1 MEKLFDKWIAVD
13 WGTSTFRAYLVQNNK
28 VSDTIETKD
37 GMKFVKS
44 HLFEQTLL
52 SLIDRWLDDDEIT
65 EILSS
70 GMVGS
75 KQGWEEAPYQ
85 QTPCNFKK
93 LNYITPTLKDTRI
106 SLKIFSG
113 LSQIHQPDVMRGEE
127 TQIAGFLNE
136 TPNFNGS
143 ICLPGTH
150 SKWVEIRNNNI
161 IKFKTFM
168 TGELFEIISK
178 NSVLIHSV
186 EAEKIDKIELLN
198 SVDKIFQNP
207 ELFSNA
213 LFQLRADDL
222 INSKGPTIYK
232 SRLSGYLLA
241 IELLGSVEFWKNN
254 DIVLIGNPDLTEM
267 YQFVLN
273 KKVKSIKKFLSSDMV
288 LKGLKNLKKILIS
301 LKHE

>member
-1 MEKLFDKWIAVD
+1 MKKWIAVD
-13 WGTSTFRAYLVQNNK
+13 WGTSTFRAYLVQNNE

-52 SLIDRWLDDDEIT
+52 TLIDRWLDNDKII
-65 EILSS
+65 EILAS

-85 QTPCNFKK
+85 KTPCNLKS
-93 LNYITPTLKDTRI
+93 LNYITPSLKDNRI

-113 LSQIHQPDVMRGEE
+113 VSQINQPDVMRGEE

-136 TPNFNGS
+136 NPNFNGS

-150 SKWVEIRNNNI
+150 SKWVEIKNNNI
-161 IKFKTFM
+161 VKFKTFM

-186 EAEKIDKIELLN
+186 KAEKIDKIELLK
-198 SVDKIFQNP
+198 SVDEILQKP

-222 INSKGPTIYK
+222 INSKGPIIYK

-254 DIVLIGNPDLTEM
+254 DIILIGNQDLIEM
-267 YQFVLN
+267 YQFILN
-273 KKVKSIKKFLSSDMV
+273 KKVKSIKTFLSSDMV
-288 LKGLKNLKKILIS
+288 LKGLKNFKN
-301 LKHE
+301 EFQ

>member
-1 MEKLFDKWIAVD
+1 MKKWIAVD
-13 WGTSTFRAYLVQNNK
+13 WGTSTFRAYLVQNNE
-28 VSDTIETKD
+28 VSDVIETKD

-52 SLIDRWLDDDEIT
+52 TLIDRWLDNDKIT
-65 EILSS
+65 EILAS

-85 QTPCNFKK
+85 KTPCNLKS
-93 LNYITPTLKDTRI
+93 LNYITPSLKDNRI

-113 LSQIHQPDVMRGEE
+113 VSQINQPDVMRGEE

-136 TPNFNGS
+136 NPNFNGS

-150 SKWVEIRNNNI
+150 SKWVEIKNNNI
-161 IKFKTFM
+161 VKFKTFM

-186 EAEKIDKIELLN
+186 KAEKIDKMELLK
-198 SVDKIFQNP
+198 SVDEILQKP

-241 IELLGSVEFWKNN
+241 IELLGSMEFWKNN
-254 DIVLIGNPDLTEM
+254 DIILIGNQDLIEM
-267 YQFVLN
+267 YQFILN
-273 KKVKSIKKFLSSDMV
+273 KKVKSIKTFLSSDMV
-288 LKGLKNLKKILIS
+288 LKGLKNFKN
-301 LKHE
+301 EFQ

>member
-1 MEKLFDKWIAVD
+1 MKKWIAVD
-13 WGTSTFRAYLVQNNK
+13 WGTSTFRAYLVQNNE

-44 HLFEQTLL
+44 HLFEQTLIT
-52 SLIDRWLDDDEIT
+52 LIDRWLDNDKIT
-65 EILSS
+65 EILAS

-85 QTPCNFKK
+85 KTPCNLKS
-93 LNYITPTLKDTRI
+93 LNYITPSLKDNRI

-113 LSQIHQPDVMRGEE
+113 VSQINQPDVMRGEE

-136 TPNFNGS
+136 NPNFNGS

-150 SKWVEIRNNNI
+150 SKWVEIKNNNI
-161 IKFKTFM
+161 VKFKTFM

-186 EAEKIDKIELLN
+186 KAEKIDKMELLK
-198 SVDKIFQNP
+198 SVDEILQKP

-222 INSKGPTIYK
+222 INSKDHTIYK

-241 IELLGSVEFWKNN
+241 IELLGSMEFWKNN
-254 DIVLIGNPDLTEM
+254 DIILIGNQDLIEM
-267 YQFVLN
+267 YQFILN
-273 KKVKSIKKFLSSDMV
+273 KKVKSIKTFLSSEMV
-288 LKGLKNLKKILIS
+288 LKGLKNLKN
-301 LKHE
+301 EFQ

>member
-1 MEKLFDKWIAVD
+1 MKKWIAVD
-13 WGTSTFRAYLVQNNK
+13 WGTSTFRAYLVQNNE

-52 SLIDRWLDDDEIT
+52 TLIDRWLDNDKIT
-65 EILSS
+65 EILAS

-85 QTPCNFKK
+85 KTPCNLKS
-93 LNYITPTLKDTRI
+93 LNYITPSLKDNRI

-113 LSQIHQPDVMRGEE
+113 VSQINQPDVMRGEE

-136 TPNFNGS
+136 NPNFNGS

-150 SKWVEIRNNNI
+150 SKWVEIKNNNI

-186 EAEKIDKIELLN
+186 KAEKIDKMELLK
-198 SVDKIFQNP
+198 SVDEILQKP

-222 INSKGPTIYK
+222 INSKGHTIYK

-241 IELLGSVEFWKNN
+241 IELLGSVEFWKNS
-254 DIVLIGNPDLTEM
+254 DIVLIGNPDLTSM

-273 KKVKSIKKFLSSDMV
+273 KKVKSIKKFLSRDMI
-288 LKGLKNLKKILIS
+288 LKGLKNFKKNFQ
-301 LKHE
+301 

>member
-1 MEKLFDKWIAVD
+1 MKKWIAVD
-13 WGTSTFRAYLVQNNK
+13 WGTSTFRAYLVQNNE

-44 HLFEQTLL
+44 HLFEHTLL
-52 SLIDRWLDDDEIT
+52 RLIDRWLDNDKIT
-65 EILSS
+65 EILAS

-85 QTPCNFKK
+85 KTPCNLKN
-93 LNYITPTLKDTRI
+93 LSYITPSLKDNRI

-113 LSQIHQPDVMRGEE
+113 VSQINQPDVMRGEE

-136 TPNFNGS
+136 NPNFNGS

-150 SKWVEIRNNNI
+150 SKWVEIKNNNI

-186 EAEKIDKIELLN
+186 KAEKIDKMELLK
-198 SVDKIFQNP
+198 SVDEILQKP

-241 IELLGSVEFWKNN
+241 IELLGSMEFWKNN
-254 DIVLIGNPDLTEM
+254 DIILIGNQDLIEM
-267 YQFVLN
+267 YQFILN
-273 KKVKSIKKFLSSDMV
+273 KKVKSIKTFLSSDMV
-288 LKGLKNLKKILIS
+288 LKGLKNFKN
-301 LKHE
+301 EFQ

>member
-1 MEKLFDKWIAVD
+1 MKKWIAVD
-13 WGTSTFRAYLVQNNK
+13 WGTSTFRAYLVQNNE

-52 SLIDRWLDDDEIT
+52 TLIDRWLDNDKIT
-65 EILSS
+65 EILAS

-85 QTPCNFKK
+85 KTPCNLKS
-93 LNYITPTLKDTRI
+93 LNYITPSLKDNRI

-113 LSQIHQPDVMRGEE
+113 VSQINQPDVMRGEE

-136 TPNFNGS
+136 NPNFNGS

-150 SKWVEIRNNNI
+150 SKWVEIKNNNI

-186 EAEKIDKIELLN
+186 KAEKIDKMELLK
-198 SVDKIFQNP
+198 SVDKILQKP

-213 LFQLRADDL
+213 LFQVRADDL
-222 INSKGPTIYK
+222 INSKGPLIYK

-241 IELLGSVEFWKNN
+241 IELLGSVEFWKNS
-254 DIVLIGNPDLTEM
+254 DIVLIGNPDLTAM

-273 KKVKSIKKFLSSDMV
+273 KKVKSIKKFLSRDMI
-288 LKGLKNLKKILIS
+288 LKGLKNFKKNFQ
-301 LKHE
+301 

>member
-1 MEKLFDKWIAVD
+1 MEKLFGKWIAVD
-13 WGTSTFRAYLVQNNK
+13 WGTSSFRAYLVQNNK

-37 GMKFVKS
+37 GIKFVKN

-65 EILSS
+65 EILAS

-85 QTPCNFKK
+85 QTPCNPKK
-93 LNYITPTLKDTRI
+93 LNYITPTLKDNRI

-150 SKWVEIRNNNI
+150 SKWVEIRNNSI

-213 LFQLRADDL
+213 LFLSL
-222 INSKGPTIYK
+222 IHI
-232 SRLSGYLLA
+232 
-241 IELLGSVEFWKNN
+241 
-254 DIVLIGNPDLTEM
+254 
-267 YQFVLN
+267 
-273 KKVKSIKKFLSSDMV
+273 
-288 LKGLKNLKKILIS
+288 
-301 LKHE
+301 

>member
-1 MEKLFDKWIAVD
+1 MEKWIAVD

-44 HLFEQTLL
+44 YLFEQTLL

-65 EILSS
+65 EILAS

-85 QTPCNFKK
+85 QIPCNLKK
-93 LNYITPTLKDTRI
+93 LNHITPTLKDNRI

-113 LSQIHQPDVMRGEE
+113 ISQIHQPDIMRGEE

-186 EAEKIDKIELLN
+186 EAEKIDKMELLK
-198 SVDKIFQNP
+198 SVDKILQKP

-241 IELLGSVEFWKNN
+241 IELLGSLEFWKNK

-288 LKGLKNLKKILIS
+288 LKGLKNFKKNFN
-301 LKHE
+301 KFKK

>member
-1 MEKLFDKWIAVD
+1 MKKWIAVD
-13 WGTSTFRAYLVQNNK
+13 WGTSTFRAYLVQNNE

-52 SLIDRWLDDDEIT
+52 TLIDRWLDNDKIT
-65 EILSS
+65 EILAS

-85 QTPCNFKK
+85 KTPCNLKS
-93 LNYITPTLKDTRI
+93 LNYITPSLKDNRI

-113 LSQIHQPDVMRGEE
+113 VCQINQPDVMRGEE

-136 TPNFNGS
+136 NPNFNGS

-150 SKWVEIRNNNI
+150 SKWVEIKNNNI
-161 IKFKTFM
+161 VKFKTFM

-186 EAEKIDKIELLN
+186 KAEKIDKMELLK
-198 SVDKIFQNP
+198 SVDEILQKP

-241 IELLGSVEFWKNN
+241 IELLGSMEFWKNN
-254 DIVLIGNPDLTEM
+254 DIILIGNQDLIEM
-267 YQFVLN
+267 YQFILN
-273 KKVKSIKKFLSSDMV
+273 KKVKSIKTFLSSDMV
-288 LKGLKNLKKILIS
+288 LKGLKNFKN
-301 LKHE
+301 EFQ

>member
-1 MEKLFDKWIAVD
+1 MEKWIAVD

-65 EILSS
+65 EILAS

-85 QTPCNFKK
+85 QIPCNLKK
-93 LNYITPTLKDTRI
+93 LNHITPTLKDNRI

-113 LSQIHQPDVMRGEE
+113 ISQTHQPDVMRGEE

-186 EAEKIDKIELLN
+186 EAEKIDKMELLK
-198 SVDKIFQNP
+198 SVDKILQKP

-241 IELLGSVEFWKNN
+241 IELLGSVEFWKNK

-288 LKGLKNLKKILIS
+288 LKGLKNFKK
-301 LKHE
+301 KFNKFKK

>member
-1 MEKLFDKWIAVD
+1 MKKWIALD

-28 VSDTIETKD
+28 VSDKIETKD

-52 SLIDRWLDDDEIT
+52 SLIDRWLNDDEIT
-65 EILSS
+65 EILAS

-85 QTPCNFKK
+85 LTPCNLKK
-93 LNYITPTLKDTRI
+93 LNYITPILKDTRI

-186 EAEKIDKIELLN
+186 EAEKIDKMELLK

-222 INSKGPTIYK
+222 INSKGPKIYK

-273 KKVKSIKKFLSSDMV
+273 KKVKSIKKFISSDMV
-288 LKGLKNLKKILIS
+288 LKGLKNLKKNFN
-301 LKHE
+301 KFKT

>member
-1 MEKLFDKWIAVD
+1 MEKWIAVD

-37 GMKFVKS
+37 GIKFVKS

-65 EILSS
+65 EILAS

-85 QTPCNFKK
+85 QIPCNLKK
-93 LNYITPTLKDTRI
+93 LNHITPTLKDNRI

-113 LSQIHQPDVMRGEE
+113 ISQTHQPDIMRGEE

-136 TPNFNGS
+136 TPNFNGF

-186 EAEKIDKIELLN
+186 EAEKIDKMELLK
-198 SVDKIFQNP
+198 SVDKILQKP

-241 IELLGSVEFWKNN
+241 IELLGSVEFWKNK
-254 DIVLIGNPDLTEM
+254 DIVLIGKPDLTEM

-288 LKGLKNLKKILIS
+288 LKGLKNFKK
-301 LKHE
+301 KFNKFKK

>member
-1 MEKLFDKWIAVD
+1 MKKWIAVD
-13 WGTSTFRAYLVQNNK
+13 WGTSTFRAYLVQNNE

-52 SLIDRWLDDDEIT
+52 TLIDRWLDNDKIT
-65 EILSS
+65 EILAS

-85 QTPCNFKK
+85 KTPCNLKS
-93 LNYITPTLKDTRI
+93 LNYITPSLKDNRI

-113 LSQIHQPDVMRGEE
+113 VSQINQPDVMRGEE

-136 TPNFNGS
+136 NPNFNGS

-150 SKWVEIRNNNI
+150 SKWVEIKNNNI

-186 EAEKIDKIELLN
+186 KAEKIDKMELLK
-198 SVDKIFQNP
+198 SVDEILQKP

-213 LFQLRADDL
+213 LFQVRADDL
-222 INSKGPTIYK
+222 INSKGPSIYK

-241 IELLGSVEFWKNN
+241 IELLGSVEFWKNS
-254 DIVLIGNPDLTEM
+254 DIVLIGNPDLTSM

-273 KKVKSIKKFLSSDMV
+273 KKVKSIKKFLSRDMI
-288 LKGLKNLKKILIS
+288 LKGLKNFKKNFQ
-301 LKHE
+301 

>member
-1 MEKLFDKWIAVD
+1 MKKWIAVD
-13 WGTSTFRAYLVQNNK
+13 WGTSTFRAYLVQNNE

-52 SLIDRWLDDDEIT
+52 TLIDRWLDNDKII
-65 EILSS
+65 EILAS

-85 QTPCNFKK
+85 KTPCNLKS
-93 LNYITPTLKDTRI
+93 LNYITPSLKDNRI

-113 LSQIHQPDVMRGEE
+113 VSQINQPDVMRGEE

-136 TPNFNGS
+136 NPNFNGS

-150 SKWVEIRNNNI
+150 SKWVEIKNNNI
-161 IKFKTFM
+161 VKFKTFM

-186 EAEKIDKIELLN
+186 KTEKIDKMELLK
-198 SVDKIFQNP
+198 SVDEILQKP

-222 INSKGPTIYK
+222 INSKGPLIYK

-241 IELLGSVEFWKNN
+241 IELLGSVEFWKNS
-254 DIVLIGNPDLTEM
+254 DIVLIGNPDLTAM

-273 KKVKSIKKFLSSDMV
+273 KKVKSIKKFLSRDMI
-288 LKGLKNLKKILIS
+288 LKGLKNFKKNFQ
-301 LKHE
+301 

>member
-1 MEKLFDKWIAVD
+1 MKKWIAVD
-13 WGTSTFRAYLVQNNK
+13 WGTSTFRAYLVQNNE

-52 SLIDRWLDDDEIT
+52 TLIDRWLDNDKIT
-65 EILSS
+65 EILAS

-85 QTPCNFKK
+85 KTPCNLKS
-93 LNYITPTLKDTRI
+93 LNYITPSLKDNRI

-113 LSQIHQPDVMRGEE
+113 VSQINQPDVMRGEE

-136 TPNFNGS
+136 NPNFNGS

-150 SKWVEIRNNNI
+150 SKWVEIKNNNI
-161 IKFKTFM
+161 VKFKTFM

-186 EAEKIDKIELLN
+186 KAEKIDKMELLK
-198 SVDKIFQNP
+198 SVDEILQKP

-241 IELLGSVEFWKNN
+241 IELLGSMEFWKNN
-254 DIVLIGNPDLTEM
+254 DIILIGNQDLIEM
-267 YQFVLN
+267 YQFILN
-273 KKVKSIKKFLSSDMV
+273 KKVKSIKTFLSSDMV
-288 LKGLKNLKKILIS
+288 LKGLKNFKN
-301 LKHE
+301 EFQ

>member
-1 MEKLFDKWIAVD
+1 MKKWIAVD
-13 WGTSTFRAYLVQNNK
+13 WGTSTFRAYLVQNNE
-28 VSDTIETKD
+28 VSDVIETKD

-52 SLIDRWLDDDEIT
+52 TLIDRWLDNDKIT
-65 EILSS
+65 EILAS

-85 QTPCNFKK
+85 KTPCNFKN
-93 LNYITPTLKDTRI
+93 LSYITPPLKDNRI

-113 LSQIHQPDVMRGEE
+113 VSQINQPDVMRGEE

-136 TPNFNGS
+136 NPNFNGS

-150 SKWVEIRNNNI
+150 SKWVEIKNNNI

-186 EAEKIDKIELLN
+186 KAEKIDKMELLK
-198 SVDKIFQNP
+198 SVDKILQKP

-213 LFQLRADDL
+213 LFQVRADDL
-222 INSKGPTIYK
+222 INSKGPSIYK

-241 IELLGSVEFWKNN
+241 IELLGSVEFWKNS
-254 DIVLIGNPDLTEM
+254 DIVLIGNPDLTAM

-273 KKVKSIKKFLSSDMV
+273 KKVKSIKKFLSRDMI
-288 LKGLKNLKKILIS
+288 LKGLKNFKKNFQ
-301 LKHE
+301 

>member
-1 MEKLFDKWIAVD
+1 MKKWIAVD
-13 WGTSTFRAYLVQNNK
+13 WGTSTFRAYLVQNNE
-28 VSDTIETKD
+28 VFDTIETKD

-52 SLIDRWLDDDEIT
+52 SLIDRWLDNNKIT
-65 EILSS
+65 EILAS

-85 QTPCNFKK
+85 KTPCNLKK
-93 LNYITPTLKDTRI
+93 LNYITPILKDNRI

-113 LSQIHQPDVMRGEE
+113 ISQTHQPDVMRGEE

-186 EAEKIDKIELLN
+186 EAEKIDKMELLK
-198 SVDKIFQNP
+198 SVDKILQKP
-207 ELFSNA
+207 ELFSNS

-241 IELLGSVEFWKNN
+241 IELLGSAEFWKNN

-273 KKVKSIKKFLSSDMV
+273 KKVKSIKIFLSSDMV
-288 LKGLKNLKKILIS
+288 LKGLKNFKNNFNKF
-301 LKHE
+301 ET

>member
-1 MEKLFDKWIAVD
+1 MEKWIAVD

-85 QTPCNFKK
+85 QTPCNLNK

-113 LSQIHQPDVMRGEE
+113 VSQIHQPDVMRGEE

-136 TPNFNGS
+136 TPNFSGS

-186 EAEKIDKIELLN
+186 EAEKIDKIELLK

-222 INSKGPTIYK
+222 INSKGSTIYK
-232 SRLSGYLLA
+232 SKLSGYLLA

-288 LKGLKNLKKILIS
+288 LKGLKNFKNNFNKF
-301 LKHE
+301 KA

>member
-1 MEKLFDKWIAVD
+1 MEKFFDKWIAID
-13 WGTSTFRAYLVQNNK
+13 WGTSFFRAYLIKNDQ
-28 VSDTIETKD
+28 VSDSIHTKD
-37 GMKFVKS
+37 GMKFIEKAS
-44 HLFEQTLL
+44 FEKTLIK
-52 SLIDRWLDDDEIT
+52 LIEPWLENNYKI
-65 EILSS
+65 EVLAS

-75 KQGWEEAPYQ
+75 KQGWVEAPYQ
-85 QTPCNFKK
+85 STPCNLHNVKF
-93 LNYITPTLKDTRI
+93 ISPSVKDKRF

-113 LSQIHQPDVMRGEE
+113 ISQNNKPDVMRGEE
-127 TQIAGFLNE
+127 TQIAGFLHDN
-136 TPNFNGS
+136 PNFNGS

-150 SKWVEIRNNNI
+150 SKWVQIENGHI
-161 IKFKTFM
+161 INFKTFM

-186 EAEKIDKIELLN
+186 EAGKIDKMELLK

-207 ELFSNA
+207 ELLSNA

-241 IELLGSVEFWKNN
+241 IELLGSMEFWKNN
-254 DIVLIGNPDLTEM
+254 DIVLIGNPDLTEI
-267 YQFVLN
+267 YKYVLN

-288 LKGLKNLKKILIS
+288 LKGLKNFKKNFNKFI
-301 LKHE
+301 K

>member
-1 MEKLFDKWIAVD
+1 MKKWIAVD
-13 WGTSTFRAYLVQNNK
+13 WGTSTFRAYLVQNNE

-52 SLIDRWLDDDEIT
+52 TLIDRWLDNDKIT
-65 EILSS
+65 EILAS

-85 QTPCNFKK
+85 KTPCNLKS
-93 LNYITPTLKDTRI
+93 LNYITPSLKDNRI

-113 LSQIHQPDVMRGEE
+113 VSQINQPDVMRGEE

-136 TPNFNGS
+136 NPNFNGS

-150 SKWVEIRNNNI
+150 SKWVEIKNNNI
-161 IKFKTFM
+161 VKFKTFM

-186 EAEKIDKIELLN
+186 KAEKIDKMELLK
-198 SVDKIFQNP
+198 SVDKILQKP

-222 INSKGPTIYK
+222 INSKGPLIYK

-241 IELLGSVEFWKNN
+241 IELLGSVEFWKNS
-254 DIVLIGNPDLTEM
+254 DIVLIGNPDLIEM
-267 YQFVLN
+267 YQFILN
-273 KKVKSIKKFLSSDMV
+273 KKVKSIKTFLSSDMV
-288 LKGLKNLKKILIS
+288 LKGLKNFKN
-301 LKHE
+301 EFQ